1 MATKPVQIG
10 KDMYYDGGICDSI
23 PLKKAYEDGCEKC
36 VVVLTQDRHFIK
48 KPLGHEKAIRKA
60 LHKFPLTAEAVIN
73 RQKMYNEQRKFVF
86 EQEKLGNVLVLAP
99 RSPLEFH
106 TLDSEPM
113 KIQHVYNL
121 GYEQTIDRIDEIKD
135 FLSSSMSQTAY
146 HSK

>member
-1 MATKPVQIG
+1 MRLGMGRKKIRIG
-10 KDMYYDGGICDSI
+10 DILVAAGAITEEQLQEALAYQKENGG
-23 PLKKAYEDGCEKC
+23 
-36 VVVLTQDRHFIK
+36 
-48 KPLGHEKAIRKA
+48 
-60 LHKFPLTAEAVIN
+60 
-73 RQKMYNEQRKFVF
+73 
-86 EQEKLGNVLVLAP
+86 KLGNVLVLAP

-113 KIQHVYNL
+113 KIQHIYNL